1 MIFYSVKKDFTYN
14 DGLTS
19 TKYLAQPSA
28 IISGHNSLSK
38 YIYCDTVS
46 DYVRLGRALEV
57 NNMVSLLTHLPESS
71 IRSYPGFPRELG
83 ITNAGEYE
91 RNLRISGLAKADD
104 TFLQQRKETL
114 KKQIS
119 RINKNKIH
127 IALINGLGAGIGDT
141 VAGLTALR
149 NACNLIAGNHKHV
162 TMDVIIGNKLH
173 ARLSD
178 IYNGTDII
186 GRVRTLPITL
196 YDLLRYDAF
205 FDTGGL
211 AHRRDF
217 SKLPMVDF
225 FHKVLGM
232 DYRKMPGKFKRNHI
246 DIDGDINPALM
257 ESFAWL
263 RAQGKKLLLF
273 HPTASTDL
281 RSIPN
286 SEIPRIIDDLASTG
300 RYQIISATP
309 IDYSHDN
316 LTDLSNQSRKLSD
329 LIFIIRNMD
338 GILTVDTCIYH
349 IADCFDIPT
358 IVWFTSIEPELRV
371 KYYPYVKGVLLDG
384 ARELDLYSRHIS
396 KPGDNLEPVYRLWG
410 GVDINKSLK
419 DLDKLHAARMR
430 TSSQRLIEAGELKN
444 V

>member
-28 IISGHNSLSK
+28 IPSSHSSLSK

-46 DYVRLGRALEV
+46 DYVHLGRALTV
-57 NNMVSLLTHLPESS
+57 NNMESLLTHLPESS

-83 ITNAGEYE
+83 ITNVGEYE
-91 RNLRISGLAKADD
+91 RNLHVSGLAKADD
-104 TFLQQRKETL
+104 ALLHQKKGDL

-119 RINKNKIH
+119 KINKDKIH
-127 IALINGLGAGIGDT
+127 IAVINGLGAGIGDT
-141 VAGLTALR
+141 VAGLTALH
-149 NACNLIAGNHKHV
+149 NACNHIAENHKHV
-162 TMDVIIGNKLH
+162 TMDVIAGNQLY
-173 ARLSD
+173 ARLSN

-186 GRVRTLPITL
+186 GRIRTLPITL
-196 YDLLRYDAF
+196 YDLLQYDAF

-217 SKLPMVDF
+217 SRLPMVDF
-225 FHKVLGM
+225 FLKVLGM
-232 DYRKMPGKFKRNHI
+232 DYRKVPAKFKRNHI
-246 DIDGDINPALM
+246 GIDGNINPALM
-257 ESFAWL
+257 ESVERL
-263 RAQGKKLLLF
+263 REQGKILLLF
-273 HPTASTDL
+273 HPTASTNL

-286 SEIPRIIDDLASTG
+286 REIPRIIDDLASTG
-300 RYQIISATP
+300 RYQIISAVP
-309 IDYSHDN
+309 IDYRHDD
-316 LTDLSNQSRKLSD
+316 LTDLSSQSRNLSD

-349 IADCFDIPT
+349 IADCFDVPT

-396 KPGDNLEPVYRLWG
+396 KPGDNLEPVYRLWR

-419 DLDKLHAARMR
+419 DLDILHAARKNR
-430 TSSQRLIEAGELKN
+430 STS